1 MDLNSAILYGQ
12 LVNEAYNVATT
23 DLSNH
28 AGQTVSAGVGASPT
42 TYNVVTSIFAN
53 DLATDINKMRATI
66 TVSIGL
72 VLQSAA
78 GDVVIAIRGT
88 EGIYEWVHDASFL
101 MVPCPFLAG
110 AGHTEDGFTAMYLSM
125 TTSAMPG
132 SPKLVA
138 ALAAIAWPQPVKSV
152 TICGHS
158 LGGALATL
166 LALDV
171 AANYSGT
178 AGPAFKQPAVYTYAS
193 PKTGGPVFATM
204 YNHVVPNTTRIANR
218 MDLVPKL
225 PLPPL
230 YEHVDALVDLNPIVM
245 GVPPKLLVK
254 FELACEHILT
264 SYLYMLSLRAGGAVL
279 PLKAGCAPVGAAALP
294 PIA

>member
-12 LVNEAYNVATT
+12 LVNAAYDVPST
-23 DLSNH
+23 DLTNH
-28 AGQTVSAGVGASPT
+28 AGQTVSAGIGANPT
-42 TYNVVTSIFAN
+42 AYKVVTSIFAN
-53 DLATDINKMRATI
+53 DLATDINKTRATI
-66 TVSIGL
+66 PVSIGL

-88 EGIYEWVHDASFL
+88 EGIYEWVHDANFL
-101 MVPCPFLAG
+101 MVPCPFLSA
-110 AGHTEDGFTAMYLSM
+110 AGHTDDGFTAMYLSM
-125 TTSAMPG
+125 TTSTTAG
-132 SPKLVA
+132 SPKLA
-138 ALAAIAWPQPVKSV
+138 PALSSIAWPQPVKSV

-171 AANYSGT
+171 AANGGDPLS
-178 AGPAFKQPAVYTYAS
+178 PFKQPAVYTYAS
-193 PKTGGPVFATM
+193 PKTGGPVFVNM
-204 YNHVVPNTTRIANR
+204 YNHVVPNTIRIANR

-230 YEHVDALVDLNPIVM
+230 YEHVDTLVDLNPIVM

-264 SYLYMLSLRAGGAVL
+264 SYLHLLSLRTGGPVL
-279 PLKAGCAPVGAAALP
+279 SLKAGCAPVGAAALP